1 MRCGNCKQDHAS
13 VAEVRECYA
22 GRSASNDSAAS
33 PLGEV
38 APLRLGPI
46 PEEDRVYLN
55 VLFEERFVA
64 KKQFGAMWD
73 RDKKQWY
80 VKKSADFDEMPKRW
94 LEPPKPQQRDE
105 PVNEGFYRKDDEIYR
120 VVIAVHGS
128 GLPYAQRLTRSTH
141 PEGHQLEG
149 QPKGVW
155 VRAPGMQFRLK
166 PEEELSFE
174 ESCNL
179 GKLYGFCVRCGI
191 TLTKPE
197 SIERGM
203 GDICAGKG

>member
-1 MRCGNCKQDHAS
+1 MRCGNCKADHAS
-13 VAEVRECYA
+13 AAEVRECYA
-22 GRSASNDSAAS
+22 GRSNNDSATS

-38 APLRLGPI
+38 APLRLGPV
-46 PEEDRVYLN
+46 PEEDRVYLH
-55 VLFEERFVA
+55 VPFENRARV
-64 KKQFGAMWD
+64 KLDFGGQWD
-73 RDKKQWY
+73 RDRKQWY
-80 VKKSADFDEMPKRW
+80 VKKSADFDEMPREW
-94 LEPPKPQQRDE
+94 LEPVKREE
-105 PVNEGFYRKDDEIYR
+105 PVSEGFYRRGEDVYR
-120 VVIAVHGS
+120 VVIAVHAS

-174 ESCNL
+174 ESCKL